1 MGQGERRADDAHAL
15 SVASV
20 IPAYLKQADM
30 REAAT
35 TRRLRHIAY
44 HIQLKARGVTPM
56 ALTTLTLEVRTD
68 FRDAEKQLALL
79 EAVKMAAREITTTA
93 ALLQEQQTP
102 EIHLYENTLEGSR
115 VVNVMEGVDA

>member
-1 MGQGERRADDAHAL
+1 
-15 SVASV
+15 
-20 IPAYLKQADM
+20 
-30 REAAT
+30 
-35 TRRLRHIAY
+35 
-44 HIQLKARGVTPM
+44 M